1 MGFIK
6 TTEGNVVHYGFIE
19 QFICQ
24 LGERYN
30 IREIAHDRWNATRMV
45 QTLEDDGVTMGPF
58 GQGFKTK
65 DKPGLFSPPLIVLS
79 FARTPEQFRAFS

>member
-1 MGFIK
+1 MHVPYDQWARMGFIK

-30 IREIAHDRWNATRMV
+30 IREIAHDRWNATMMV
-45 QTLEDDGVTMGPF
+45 QTLEDDGFTMVPF
-58 GQGFKTK
+58 GQGFK
-65 DKPGLFSPPLIVLS
+65 D
-79 FARTPEQFRAFS
+79 A